1 MDTDEIPLDDKARR
15 MRDLLVSFYSPI
27 SSTSSNPFSKHDY
40 LTKRNRTMLGLISS
54 SPCSQRESYLL
65 SSCRVSP
72 PRFSFD

>member
-40 LTKRNRTMLGLISS
+40 LTNSKGAKINNGHR
-54 SPCSQRESYLL
+54 
-65 SSCRVSP
+65 
-72 PRFSFD
+72 